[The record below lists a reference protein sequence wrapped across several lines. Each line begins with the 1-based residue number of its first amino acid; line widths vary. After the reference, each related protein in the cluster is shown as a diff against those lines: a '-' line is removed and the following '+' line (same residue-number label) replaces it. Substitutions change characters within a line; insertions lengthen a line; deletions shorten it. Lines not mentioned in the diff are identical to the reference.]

1 MSAIPRTA
9 LVLLVCCPTLLLTA
23 CGEKKEP
30 VATTTALSS
39 DSYSCTGPALA
50 RMGEL
55 KRVVAAEVPHL
66 TARPRIRNYCD
77 GGLQASVEF
86 TLKGT
91 VADVASSVRSALSCG
106 ATSTRPGATG
116 RTTVMTCS
124 SHGMTMQTTLAPY
137 LPADDPRGPTSLGD
151 VTLVK
156 AR

>member
-1 MSAIPRTA
+1 MPGITPAV
-9 LVLLVCCPTLLLTA
+9 LVTLACCPALLLA
-23 CGEKKEP
+23 GCGAKHEP
-30 VATTTALSS
+30 VATTLSS

-50 RMGEL
+50 RIGGL
-55 KRVVAAEVPHL
+55 KRAVVDALPDL

-91 VADVASSVRSALSCG
+91 VGDVASSVRSALGCG

-116 RTTVMTCS
+116 RTTVMTCH
-124 SHGMTMQTTLAPY
+124 SHGMTMRTTLAPY
-137 LPADDPRGPTSLGD
+137 LPADDPRGPTSLGE